1 MLSPESTNAVWRL
14 FTAPLMARSIIGC
27 VIGTVIFASMAP
39 KVERE
44 LGMQLVVPWL
54 LCTTGLTFMPF
65 VGSLGFLLLCATFA
79 WGTQVLYTT
88 IIVFFMLVPVI
99 QMPMLVLNCSS
110 GLGVCRSTQLHAACC
125 CGVVL
130 KVHPPSPVVCQSI
143 WLGMLANTCASNPDQ
158 PRRCVCVCLSGW
170 WQLARSLTRRFR
182 WGAQR
187 AVFATASAK

>member
-1 MLSPESTNAVWRL
+1 MHVA
-14 FTAPLMARSIIGC
+14 A
-27 VIGTVIFASMAP
+27 
-39 KVERE
+39 
-44 LGMQLVVPWL
+44 
-54 LCTTGLTFMPF
+54 LTFMPF

-143 WLGMLANTCASNPDQ
+143 WLGIL
-158 PRRCVCVCLSGW
+158 RRHRLC
-170 WQLARSLTRRFR
+170 RKF
-182 WGAQR
+182 
-187 AVFATASAK
+187 